1 MKSMLKETFIIA
13 IITIIAGL
21 CLGVVYDLT
30 KDRIAKQNLLTEQEA
45 YKKVFSEAASFS
57 EIEATGWTD
66 KNTDLDKLLGA
77 YNETNELLGYVMVL
91 TNHEGYNGD
100 ITFSLGIT
108 LQNEVHGI
116 SIIEIKETP
125 GLGMEANKI
134 LVPQFKN
141 TSASE
146 FTVVKQKPQYDNQI
160 QAISSATF
168 TTNAITNGVNTGLSY
183 YNKVLGGVQNE

>member
-57 EIEATGWTD
+57 EIEASSWTD

-77 YNETNELLGYVMVL
+77 YNEANELLGYVMVL